1 MANVP
6 MNIGQSTQPGRPKMP
21 KPIIGRV
28 NDNNA
33 GFDWA
38 SKSAKPEAI
47 ERVYTGYMKKNELPP
62 GFKPQGV
69 MMNSP
74 QEALRRRSIS
84 RGWAEKKAALTK

>member
-6 MNIGQSTQPGRPKMP
+6 INIGKSNQAGRPTMP
-21 KPIIGRV
+21 KPVIGRA
-28 NDNNA
+28 NENNA

-38 SKSAKPEAI
+38 SKDAKPEAI
-47 ERVYTGYMKKNELPP
+47 ERVYNGYMKKNELPP

-84 RGWAEKKAALTK
+84 RGWAEKKASLIK